1 VFSPSEIH
9 NSKIPRNHQLLTSW
23 RSECLQKTGWRPSHL
38 QADVCVLCAGVEIAY
53 SSSPLERG
61 REKEDTSLKAEC
73 AKLDLN
79 FITWWLSACLV
90 NYGYLLQKKLLH
102 CKLRR
107 WKKQQITKSNYFQ
120 SNKFLTVLK
129 RWDGS
134 LQLEGSYQVF
144 RKGQYRAELEKAAR
158 IGAILFF
165 LQNWGV
171 WLRNPTHIIFSFG
184 KIFFINWSMLRLNIL
199 FWCWNEVPMISL
211 RLRMS

>member
-1 VFSPSEIH
+1 MFSPSEIH

-23 RSECLQKTGWRPSHL
+23 RFECLQKTGWRPSHL

-120 SNKFLTVLK
+120 SNKFLTVLR

-144 RKGQYRAELEKAAR
+144 RKGQYRAELKKAAR
-158 IGAILFF
+158 ILF
-165 LQNWGV
+165 
-171 WLRNPTHIIFSFG
+171 LRIEEFDSEIPQISHDCKLLCTSW
-184 KIFFINWSMLRLNIL
+184 FIYWSMLGLNIL
-199 FWCWNEVPMISL
+199 FWCWNEAPILSL
-211 RLRMS
+211 RLRMR